1 MVAGRLEDLGATGV
15 VSLSSSPAASDS
27 LGFLFL
33 LDEEPPVVLLLL
45 LAAGVPGFAEFL
57 GREDVPLELALVVS
71 RAFCAFSILIS
82 SQRPVQQERG
92 VGQDLKTSEWCG
104 PTV

>member
-1 MVAGRLEDLGATGV
+1 MVAGRLEALGATGV

-33 LDEEPPVVLLLL
+33 LDEELPAALLF
-45 LAAGVPGFAEFL
+45 LAAGVAELAEAL
-57 GREDVPLELALVVS
+57 GCEEVPLELALVVS